1 MDFKKLFE
9 EKLNEVIKNELP
21 EMVKK
26 NTSEA
31 IADIVEDLFKW
42 GDVKKQ
48 IKSKIEESINVN
60 LCKFDL
66 IDYNALIANIIN
78 ENLVEQI
85 NLEPIKEMIGETIGF
100 INKKEISLQEIADLF
115 IDVSR
120 EENNEDFDG
129 ECTFIV
135 ERNDGYSYISIY
147 ADVDKSVESRDCS
160 IQINISKSRNG
171 GNRIFSTYTKREYY
185 DRERHKITPL
195 RMANFS
201 SLEAKIFR
209 IYSAQLSITGLDEEI
224 NTYWS
229 ND

>member
-1 MDFKKLFE
+1 MDFKELFE
-9 EKLNEVIKNELP
+9 QKFGDVIKEQLP
-21 EMVKK
+21 SMIEKY
-26 NTSEA
+26 TAEA
-31 IADIVEDLFKW
+31 VNDIVRDIFNW

-48 IKSKIEESINVN
+48 IKNQIEQSINVN
-60 LCKFDL
+60 LGKFDL
-66 IDYNALIANIIN
+66 IDYNALIANVIN
-78 ENLVEQI
+78 ENLIQQV
-85 NLEPIKEMIGETIGF
+85 NLEPIKEMIGEIIGF
-100 INKKEISLQEIADLF
+100 VDKKTISLQEIADLF
-115 IDVSR
+115 IDASR
-120 EENNEDFDG
+120 EEHNSDYDG

-135 ERNDGYSYISIY
+135 ESNEGYSFISVY
-147 ADVDKSVESRDCS
+147 ADIDKDIEKSACSV
-160 IQINISKSRNG
+160 QINISKRKEG

-209 IYSAQLSITGLDEEI
+209 LYSAQVSIIDLDEEI